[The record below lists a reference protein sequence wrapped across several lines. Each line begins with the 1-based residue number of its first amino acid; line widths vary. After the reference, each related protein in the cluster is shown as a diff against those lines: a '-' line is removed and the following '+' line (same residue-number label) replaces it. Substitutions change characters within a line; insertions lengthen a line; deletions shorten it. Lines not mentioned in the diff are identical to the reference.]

1 MTSCGTATYTSP
13 DDYRWTLPGV
23 AADLVLTAGN
33 AFRARMTWLKL
44 RRLTL
49 VTIEEAAPRIAFLS
63 LDPSRVFVSFP
74 LQGEPVWDGRRL
86 RRGDFVLHGCGER
99 LHHVAHANLRWGL
112 ISISAK
118 ELAVC
123 AQTLR
128 GVAFS
133 PPETAQLLRPA
144 RKATAELLRLHAR
157 ACHLAA
163 TSPDRM
169 AHREVA
175 RSVEEEVLHAL
186 VNMLAAAKV
195 DDRKIIE
202 RRRAHIMVRLEDT
215 LAAQPQRLGLS
226 DLCEVIGVSQTTLRM
241 CCRAVLACSPLEYM
255 RMRRLNQ
262 VRSTLSKGHH
272 RTVSVAAT
280 ARSHGFSQLGRF
292 AGAYRALFGETPSAT
307 VLRASVESA

>member
-1 MTSCGTATYTSP
+1 MTSCGTATYTDP

-23 AADLVLTAGN
+23 VADLVLTGGT

-49 VTIEEAAPRIAFLS
+49 VMIEEVAPRIAFLS
-63 LDPSRVFVSFP
+63 LDPSRIFVSFP

-86 RRGDFVLHGCGER
+86 CRGDFVLHGSGER

-118 ELAVC
+118 DLAGC

-128 GVAFS
+128 GVPFA

-144 RKATAELLRLHAR
+144 RNTTTELLQLHAR
-157 ACHLAA
+157 ACRLAA
-163 TSPDRM
+163 TSPDMM

-186 VNMLAAAKV
+186 VNMLTASKV
-195 DDRKIIE
+195 DDRKVVE
-202 RRRAHIMVRLEDT
+202 LRRAHLMVRLEDT

-226 DLCEVIGVSQTTLRM
+226 DLCEAIGVSQTTLRI
-241 CCRAVLACSPLEYM
+241 CCRAVLACGPLEYA
-255 RMRRLNQ
+255 RIRRLNQ
-262 VRSTLSKGHH
+262 VRSALSKGHH
-272 RTVSVAAT
+272 KTVSVTAT